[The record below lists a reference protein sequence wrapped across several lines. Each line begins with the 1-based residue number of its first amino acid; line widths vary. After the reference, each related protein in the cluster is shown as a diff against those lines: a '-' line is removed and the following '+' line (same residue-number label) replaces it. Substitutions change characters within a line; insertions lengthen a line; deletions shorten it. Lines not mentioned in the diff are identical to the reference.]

1 MEPAQENNSRY
12 RGYGCRRSL
21 AGITL
26 IELMIVVVIL
36 GILAAIAYP
45 SYRSYSVK
53 GNRKAAQSFMLSVA
67 SRQEQMMLDQRRYV
81 PAANHAAIAAD
92 LRMTVPNEVSRFY
105 TISATAFNA
114 STPPGFSV
122 TATPLAGTAQ
132 AGDPVLSLG
141 SDGTR
146 APADLWK

>member
-1 MEPAQENNSRY
+1 MGPRLGDNSRRGGY
-12 RGYGCRRSL
+12 RKSL

-26 IELMIVVVIL
+26 IELRIVVVIL

-45 SYRSYSVK
+45 SYRSYTVK

-81 PAANHAAIAAD
+81 NAATHNDIANN
-92 LRMTVPNEVSRFY
+92 LRMSVPDEVSRFY
-105 TISATAFNA
+105 AISATAFNA
-114 STPPGFSV
+114 STPPGFTV
-122 TATPLAGTAQ
+122 TATPKSGTAQ
-132 AGDPVLSLG
+132 AGEPALSLT

-146 APADLWK
+146 SPSALWK